1 MGMGSHLLGQS
12 QSHRALPGAG
22 SGMMNRGGGGGLP
35 PLNPTSQSMGSL
47 PMIGNNYNTPQA
59 QDSRNFN
66 FSAQVPPQ

>member
-1 MGMGSHLLGQS
+1 MGSHLLGQS